1 VDSRVDEQLAWEARY
16 RPRAAMAA
24 LLAAV
29 LTLGSTIYSVS
40 IFSDVPN
47 SSLVDALAR
56 VEAPGPMGSLP
67 SAQIALSEWYSANFG
82 ALLTATILTAGGFL
96 ATGGVLTFLA
106 FATGA
111 RRSAFPRGGLY
122 VAAVG
127 AVLMALGPLL
137 LTFGRDL
144 IVDAFL
150 SGPRTVDAFIEPK
163 RGEVGTAGQMIEFVG
178 RVTLAIAFI
187 IICLNAMRAGLLTRF
202 LGVLGII
209 AGVLLIL
216 PIGSPLP
223 VVQTFWL
230 FAVGLLF
237 LGRAPGGQPPAW
249 VTGTAVPW
257 PSAAEQRERGRAA
270 EPAATAVRP
279 KPKAQP
285 EGKATGPSPA
295 TSAKKKRKRR

>member
-1 VDSRVDEQLAWEARY
+1 MEDSVQEQLAWEKRF
-16 RPRAAMAA
+16 RPRAAMSA

-40 IFSDVPN
+40 IYSDVPN
-47 SSLVDALAR
+47 SSFADALSR
-56 VEAPGPMGSLP
+56 VEAPGAIGSLP
-67 SAQIALSEWYSANFG
+67 SAQIALSEWYGENFSS
-82 ALLTATILTAGGFL
+82 LLTASILSGAGYL

-111 RRSAFPRGGLY
+111 RKTKFPRGGLY
-122 VAAVG
+122 IAAIG

-137 LTFGRDL
+137 LTVGRDL

-150 SGPRTVDAFIEPK
+150 EGPRTVDSFSEPK
-163 RGEVGTAGQMIEFVG
+163 RGELGTAGQLIEFVG
-178 RVTLAIAFI
+178 RMTLAIAFVL
-187 IICLNAMRAGLLTRF
+187 ICLNAMGTGLLTRF
-202 LGVLGII
+202 LGILGII
-209 AGVLLIL
+209 SGVLLIL

-237 LGRAPGGQPPAW
+237 LGRAPGGEPPAW
-249 VTGTAVPW
+249 TTGTAVPW

-270 EPAATAVRP
+270 EPAPVTRP
-279 KPKAQP
+279 TPQ
-285 EGKATGPSPA
+285 EGKAAGPSPA